1 MKAYK
6 VTLKSGKAFSY
17 ITDEK
22 PENLFEAI
30 KERFGDYPAS
40 VEGL

>member
-22 PENLFEAI
+22 QENLVEAVF
-30 KERFGDYPAS
+30 ERFREYP
-40 VEGL
+40 EKIERL

>member
-22 PENLFEAI
+22 PENLPAAI
-30 KERFGDYPAS
+30 FERFREYP
-40 VEGL
+40 EKIEKL

>member
-22 PENLFEAI
+22 PDNLANAI
-30 KERFGDYPAS
+30 FERFREYP
-40 VEGL
+40 EKIEKL